1 MSTPTKQKYR
11 TTNWK
16 AYNAALKQRG
26 SLLIWVDQDTCW
38 HGSASGKRGRSTK
51 YSKAAIQ
58 FCLTIKG
65 LFNLALRQATGMAQS
80 LLKLAG
86 LDWEVPDFS
95 TVSRRQKY
103 LAVEISA
110 NATTTGLH
118 LLVDSTGIKML
129 GEGEWKT
136 KKHGADYRRQWRKVH
151 LGIDATTLEIRAIEV
166 TDNATG
172 DAPMLT
178 CLRGQIGAN
187 EVIASVSGDGAYDTK
202 GCHDAIARRGA
213 HAIIPTRKNGKPW
226 KDHRP
231 GAAARNDILHAMRRL
246 GRRIWKKWS
255 GYHRRSLVETKM
267 RCFKLLGERVMARD
281 FDRQVAELQVRAA
294 ILNRFTRLGTPT
306 TVAMA

>member
-1 MSTPTKQKYR
+1 M
-11 TTNWK
+11 
-16 AYNAALKQRG
+16 
-26 SLLIWVDQDTCW
+26 
-38 HGSASGKRGRSTK
+38 
-51 YSKAAIQ
+51 
-58 FCLTIKG
+58 
-65 LFNLALRQATGMAQS
+65 
-80 LLKLAG
+80 
-86 LDWEVPDFS
+86 
-95 TVSRRQKY
+95 
-103 LAVEISA
+103 
-110 NATTTGLH
+110 
-118 LLVDSTGIKML
+118 

-172 DAPMLT
+172 DAPMLP
-178 CLRGQIGAN
+178 CLLDQINVN
-187 EVIASVSGDGAYDTK
+187 EAIASVSGDGAYDTK
-202 GCHDAIARRGA
+202 ACHDAIALRGA

-231 GAAARNDILHAMRRL
+231 GTEACNTILLAMRRL
-246 GRRIWKKWS
+246 GRRIWKKWT

-294 ILNRFTRLGTPT
+294 ILNRFTRLGTPL